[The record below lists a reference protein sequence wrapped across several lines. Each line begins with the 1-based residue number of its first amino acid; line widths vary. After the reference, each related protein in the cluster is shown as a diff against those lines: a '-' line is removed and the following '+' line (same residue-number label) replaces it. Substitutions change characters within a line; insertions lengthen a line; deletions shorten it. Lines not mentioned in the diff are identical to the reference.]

1 MSRLSRRRS
10 LGIAAATL
18 AVLAAPA
25 AAQAATYTVKAGD
38 GACGPGDLACGG
50 LVEAAAIAAAGD
62 VFNVAT
68 GTYPSA
74 TFKTNVTINGD
85 LGFVVD
91 GTMEFSGGGVSK
103 LSKVAVATGAGN
115 APAILVSGGGGLE
128 LSDSAA
134 VSRDGFA
141 IFITSGAGNKIVRSA
156 VATGGGATASALQVQ
171 TGPDDADVGVVV
183 ESSILTGGGAGVRG
197 FTRNNE
203 FEALGT
209 RPAGDIDL
217 TLRHITAAGSTNG
230 IDIDSNNSRT
240 LPVLGPSG
248 NIVATVSDSI
258 VLNNRVVNFPGTL
271 GLTPNTAT
279 LTRTGTNL
287 ESADPATLFL
297 DPAKSNFRLLP
308 TASAAIGRGG
318 FTPGESA
325 TDIDG
330 EERAAAPTDLGADE
344 YNNAAPTAKVTVATA
359 TPRTTQP
366 VTFDGRGST
375 DRDGNATIAEYR
387 WRFSDGKA
395 ETTTQPFVQHVF
407 DKEGDA
413 AVGLTVVDKQ
423 GAASVEVA
431 ATFKLANGT
440 PPAVAIVKPKS
451 KQTFRT
457 FTTTTKTVT
466 KNGKKTKVKTRKRT
480 RIQIAGLSKAAVG
493 SMKRVILTLQ
503 KTNSTSGSKTK
514 CRFYDAKRGL
524 KLVSCAKPILITA
537 RLVKNSAGGEWTYTV
552 PSTRRLSTG
561 SYKVSAFGVDTTGA
575 FGNSAP
581 KGGSLGFTVKK

>member
-74 TFKTNVTINGD
+74 KFATDVTINGD

-91 GTMEFSGGGVSK
+91 GTLEFSGGGVSK

-115 APAILVSGGGGLE
+115 APAIFVSGGGGLE

-134 VSRDGFA
+134 VSRDGFG

-156 VATGGGATASALQVQ
+156 VATGGGGTASALQVQ
-171 TGPDDADVGVVV
+171 TGPDDGAVGVVV
-183 ESSILTGGGAGVRG
+183 DSSILTGGGAGVRA

-203 FEALGT
+203 AEALAN
-209 RPAGDIDL
+209 RRAGDITL

-240 LPVLGPSG
+240 LLGNTG

-258 VLNNRVVNFPGTL
+258 ALNNRVVNFPGTL
-271 GLTPNTAT
+271 GLPPLGANTAT
-279 LTRTGTNL
+279 LTRTRTL

-297 DPAKSNFRLLP
+297 NPTKSNFRLLP
-308 TASAAIGRGG
+308 TASAAIGQGG
-318 FTPGESA
+318 FTAGESA

-366 VTFDGRGST
+366 VTFDGRGSS

-413 AVGLTVVDKQ
+413 AVGLVVVDKQ
-423 GAASVEVA
+423 GAASPEVA
-431 ATFKLANGT
+431 ATFKLVNGT

-451 KQTFRT
+451 KQTFKT

-466 KNGKKTKVKTRKRT
+466 RNGRKVKVRTRKRT

-493 SMKRVILTLQ
+493 SMQRVILTLQ
-503 KTNSTSGSKTK
+503 KTKSTTSNTK

-524 KLVSCAKPILITA
+524 KLVSCSKPILITA
-537 RLVKNSAGGEWTYTV
+537 RLIKNSAGGEWTYTV
-552 PSTRRLSTG
+552 PSKRPLSTG
-561 SYKVSAFGVDTTGA
+561 SWKVSAFGVDTTGA
-575 FGNSAP
+575 FGNTA
-581 KGGSLGFTVKK
+581 KRGATVGFTVRK